1 VRDHKF
7 PKPESVY
14 KLVYLEAER
23 REGRWDRKLPG
34 FADVQEEIN
43 DLFNARYPATQTSTQ
58 KT

>member
-1 VRDHKF
+1 MRDHKF

-14 KLVYLEAER
+14 NFVYLEAER

-43 DLFNARYPATQTSTQ
+43 ALFNARYPVTQTLTQ